1 MREKKWRPTG
11 LPSRG
16 RDPSPDSSLG
26 LETKRGPPGLL
37 PMGVEKENEEEVRM
51 EENSGARPGGKN
63 KESMDQ
69 EKKKKEDLGGRPWG
83 KKIEDLL
90 RVKEKEGGA
99 PAIEDVT
106 VCSLDAEAL
115 YPSLDVIAR
124 AKLRGKLVEEGR
136 LVYCT

>member
-1 MREKKWRPTG
+1 
-11 LPSRG
+11 
-16 RDPSPDSSLG
+16 
-26 LETKRGPPGLL
+26 
-37 PMGVEKENEEEVRM
+37 MGIEEENEEEVRM

-63 KESMDQ
+63 KERMDQ

-115 YPSLDVIAR
+115 YPSLDAIAC
-124 AKLRGKLVEEGR
+124 AKLCGKLVAEASLNIVGVDYVWAG
-136 LVYCT
+136 LYVALSTTQGDVNSS